1 MRKIFLERC
10 QYNLVEI
17 VCSLVCS
24 FGVVSLSSVFFFF
37 TFYFFMSCIFSL
49 RGDLNVE
56 GLQIS
61 LFLPIGDCC
70 ENCNANIFND
80 LYLLLLLF
88 QSCTLYVEM
97 AANGMFGAGK
107 DGLINAPDPKRHYT
121 LSMAEIAVFDAEVYE
136 VLMDLT
142 VIIDL
147 AKVRDELK

>member
-1 MRKIFLERC
+1 M
-10 QYNLVEI
+10 
-17 VCSLVCS
+17 
-24 FGVVSLSSVFFFF
+24 
-37 TFYFFMSCIFSL
+37 
-49 RGDLNVE
+49 NVE
-56 GLQIS
+56 GIQIS

-70 ENCNANIFND
+70 ENCNANVFND
-80 LYLLLLLF
+80 LCLWLLLF

-147 AKVRDELK
+147 AKVRNELK